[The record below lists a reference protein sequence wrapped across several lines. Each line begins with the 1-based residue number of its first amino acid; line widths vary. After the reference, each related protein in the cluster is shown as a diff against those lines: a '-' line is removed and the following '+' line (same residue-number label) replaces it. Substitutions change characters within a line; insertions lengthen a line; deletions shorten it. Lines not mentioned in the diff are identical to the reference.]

1 MVLRIIFVVF
11 IFTDFCIAENISF
24 YENQSKIVI
33 KELGKSL
40 KTTLKSIIK
49 ESGPVAAI
57 EYCNIAALDL
67 TKDISDRRK
76 LILKRT
82 SLKYRNVNNVPDK
95 WELSVLKSFEM
106 RKDNGESLNSIN
118 ESKIVSEGE
127 NTYFRFMQV
136 IPVGK
141 PCITCHGSN
150 IKPDI
155 AAKID
160 ELYPNDMARGFKLGD
175 IRGAFSVKVLLNN

>member
-1 MVLRIIFVVF
+1 MILRIIFVVF
-11 IFTDFCIAENISF
+11 IFTDFCIADNIF
-24 YENQSKIVI
+24 VYENQSKVAI

-67 TKDISDRRK
+67 TEDISFRSE

-82 SLKYRNVNNVPDK
+82 SLKYRNDKNIPDK
-95 WELSVLKSFEM
+95 WELSVLKSFEK
-106 RKDNGESLNSIN
+106 RKVNGESLKSIN
-118 ESKIVSEGE
+118 ESKIVFDGE
-127 NTYFRFMQV
+127 NTFFRFMQV

-160 ELYPNDMARGFKLGD
+160 ELYPNDLARGFKVGD